1 MVEATN
7 QSGKVSWFGLV
18 LVIALG
24 VWVSGSIANI
34 WHWGYLHADEAVQ
47 WSLAKELSEGT
58 PYSTHQDKFH
68 GPTLATALLISAKV
82 TGTAP
87 MDMREDYLRSVVSI
101 FLGLMAA
108 AALILPGVGK
118 GPRYVTAAFILL
130 TGGCTP
136 FRYYFVQEMLLVC
149 GFVWGVALWM
159 RAEGSAPTSRWW
171 LLSGAAF
178 GFALACKVT
187 AAAYLFLFIVAL
199 WLLRRFVPDRRWLR
213 FGFGLVASWALF
225 QSVGFTDLDGLRTW
239 WLQLARSL
247 GVASGHSEDTL
258 YAESLEPWGWAAT
271 WLAIFALGRS
281 DFSLARWRV
290 RHEADLPC
298 LVALLVF
305 LFHLALPY
313 KTPWLLLLVFSL
325 PLALALPYLLIRGV
339 GRMSTLALGVIIV
352 GSLATRIPWLLLLV
366 FLLPLVLVLPYLL
379 VVGVGRMSALAL
391 GLIVVGG
398 LAAGPL
404 SSHSRTSELGS
415 FNQSV
420 EVMSKAYGPKFYVA
434 VEGGHYWPLPY
445 YLRRH
450 PVGYGDFPQAAKA
463 PLRLIPANDDS
474 RPFVPGYVALGPLF
488 LRSDQSDR
496 YWVLVAKGYESG
508 FATYKSP

>member
-1 MVEATN
+1 MVDATN
-7 QSGKVSWFGLV
+7 QSGRVSWFGLV

-24 VWVSGSIANI
+24 LWVSGSMANI

-87 MDMREDYLRSVVSI
+87 MDMSEDYLRSVVSI

-108 AALILPGVGK
+108 AALILPGVDK
-118 GPRYVTAAFILL
+118 GPRYVTAAFIVL

-136 FRYYFVQEMLLVC
+136 FGYYFVQEMLLVC

-159 RAEGSAPTSRWW
+159 RAKGSPPTSRWW

-187 AAAYLFLFIVAL
+187 AAAYLGFFLLAL
-199 WLLRRFVPDRRWLR
+199 VLLRQFVPDRRWLR
-213 FGFGLVASWALF
+213 FGFGLVASWACF
-225 QSVGFTDLDGLRTW
+225 QSVGFTDLPGLKTW
-239 WLQLARSL
+239 WVQLARSL
-247 GVASGHSEDTL
+247 GVASGQSEDTL
-258 YAESLEPWGWAAT
+258 YAESLAPWAWAAA

-281 DFSLARWRV
+281 GFSLARWRS

-325 PLALALPYLLIRGV
+325 PLAL
-339 GRMSTLALGVIIV
+339 
-352 GSLATRIPWLLLLV
+352 
-366 FLLPLVLVLPYLL
+366 VLPYLL
-379 VVGVGRMSALAL
+379 VGGAGRIAALTL

-398 LAAGPL
+398 RAQGPL
-404 SSHSRTSELGS
+404 SSHSRTSEIGP

-496 YWVLVAKGYESG
+496 YWVLVAKGYETR

>member
-1 MVEATN
+1 
-7 QSGKVSWFGLV
+7 
-18 LVIALG
+18 
-24 VWVSGSIANI
+24 
-34 WHWGYLHADEAVQ
+34 
-47 WSLAKELSEGT
+47 
-58 PYSTHQDKFH
+58 
-68 GPTLATALLISAKV
+68 
-82 TGTAP
+82 
-87 MDMREDYLRSVVSI
+87 
-101 FLGLMAA
+101 
-108 AALILPGVGK
+108 
-118 GPRYVTAAFILL
+118 
-130 TGGCTP
+130 
-136 FRYYFVQEMLLVC
+136 MLLVT

-239 WLQLARSL
+239 WVQLARSL

-258 YAESLEPWGWAAT
+258 YAESLAPWGWAT
-271 WLAIFALGRS
+271 VWLAVFALARS
-281 DFSLARWRV
+281 GLSLARWRS

-325 PLALALPYLLIRGV
+325 PLALALPYLLV
-339 GRMSTLALGVIIV
+339 GRA
-352 GSLATRIPWLLLLV
+352 W
-366 FLLPLVLVLPYLL
+366 
-379 VVGVGRMSALAL
+379 RMSALAC
-391 GLIVVGG
+391 GLIIVSV
-398 LAAGPL
+398 AAKRPL
-404 SSHSRTSELGS
+404 SSHSRTSDLAL
-415 FNQSV
+415 FNESV
-420 EVMSKAYGPKFYVA
+420 EAMSKAYGSKFYVA

-445 YLRRH
+445 YLRRY

-496 YWVLVAKGYESG
+496 YWVLVAKGYETR

>member
-1 MVEATN
+1 MLEATN

-18 LVIALG
+18 LVVALALWFSSSMAK
-24 VWVSGSIANI
+24 VW
-34 WHWGYLHADEAVQ
+34 HFGYLHADEAVQ

-58 PYSTHQDKFH
+58 PYSVHQDKFH

-87 MDMREDYLRSVVSI
+87 MDMHEDYLRSVVSV

-108 AALILPGVGK
+108 AVLILPGVDK
-118 GPRYVTAAFILL
+118 GPRYVTAAFIVL

-136 FRYYFVQEMLLVC
+136 FAYYFVQEMLLVT

-159 RAEGSAPTSRWW
+159 RAEGSPPTSRWW

-187 AAAYLFLFIVAL
+187 AAAYLVFFLLAL
-199 WLLRRFVPDRRWLR
+199 VILRRFVPDRRWLR
-213 FGFGLVASWALF
+213 FGFGLIASWALF

-239 WLQLARSL
+239 WVQLARSL
-247 GVASGHSEDTL
+247 GVASGQSEDTL
-258 YAESLEPWGWAAT
+258 YAVSLAPWACAAA
-271 WLAIFALGRS
+271 WLAVFALARS
-281 DFSLARWRV
+281 GLSLTRWRS

-305 LFHLALPY
+305 LFHLTLPY

-325 PLALALPYLLIRGV
+325 PLTLALPYLLV
-339 GRMSTLALGVIIV
+339 GRA
-352 GSLATRIPWLLLLV
+352 W
-366 FLLPLVLVLPYLL
+366 
-379 VVGVGRMSALAL
+379 RMSALAC
-391 GLIVVGG
+391 GLIIVSV
-398 LAAGPL
+398 AAKRPL
-404 SSHSRTSELGS
+404 SSHSRTSDLAL
-415 FNQSV
+415 FNESV
-420 EVMSKAYGPKFYVA
+420 EAMSKAYGSKFYVA

-445 YLRRH
+445 YLRRY

-508 FATYKSP
+508 FRTEK

>member
-1 MVEATN
+1 MVDAAN

-18 LVIALG
+18 LVVALALWFSSSMAK
-24 VWVSGSIANI
+24 VW
-34 WHWGYLHADEAVQ
+34 HFGYLHADEAVQ

-68 GPTLATALLISAKV
+68 GPTLATALLISAKA

-87 MDMREDYLRSVVSI
+87 MDMREDYLRSVVSV

-108 AALILPGVGK
+108 AALILPGVDK
-118 GPRYVTAAFILL
+118 GPRYVTAAFIVL

-136 FRYYFVQEMLLVC
+136 FAYYFVQEMLLVT

-159 RAEGSAPTSRWW
+159 RAEGAPPTSRWW

-187 AAAYLFLFIVAL
+187 AAAYLVFFLLAL
-199 WLLRRFVPDRRWLR
+199 VLLRQFVPDRRWLR

-225 QSVGFTDLDGLRTW
+225 QSVGFTDLPGLKTW
-239 WLQLARSL
+239 WVQLARSL
-247 GVASGHSEDTL
+247 GVASGQSEDTL
-258 YAESLEPWGWAAT
+258 YAESLAPWAWAGA

-281 DFSLARWRV
+281 GLSLARWRS

-325 PLALALPYLLIRGV
+325 PLAL
-339 GRMSTLALGVIIV
+339 
-352 GSLATRIPWLLLLV
+352 
-366 FLLPLVLVLPYLL
+366 VLPYLL
-379 VVGVGRMSALAL
+379 VGGAGRIAALTL
-391 GLIVVGG
+391 GLIVAGG
-398 LAAGPL
+398 RAQGPL

>member
-1 MVEATN
+1 MADAAN
-7 QSGKVSWFGLV
+7 QSGTVSRLGLA
-18 LVIALG
+18 LVILVALL
-24 VWVSGSIANI
+24 WSANTFMPP
-34 WHWGYLHADEAVQ
+34 GLLHADEAVQ

-68 GPTLATALLISAKV
+68 GPPLATALLITAKL

-87 MDMREDYLRSVVSI
+87 MDMDEHYLRSVVSI

-108 AALILPGVGK
+108 AALILPGVSK
-118 GPRYVTAAFILL
+118 GPRYVTAAFIVL

-136 FRYYFVQEMLLVC
+136 FGYYFVQEMLLVC

-159 RAEGSAPTSRWW
+159 RAEGSAPDSRWW

-187 AAAYLFLFIVAL
+187 AAAYLFLFLVAL

-225 QSVGFTDLDGLRTW
+225 QSVGFTDLPGLKTW
-239 WLQLARSL
+239 WVQLGRSL
-247 GVASGHSEDTL
+247 GVASGRSEDTL
-258 YAESLEPWGWAAT
+258 YAESLAPWGWAAA
-271 WLAIFALGRS
+271 WLAVFALARS
-281 DFSLARWRV
+281 GLSRARWRS

-313 KTPWLLLLVFSL
+313 KTPWLLLLAFSL
-325 PLALALPYLLIRGV
+325 PLTIA
-339 GRMSTLALGVIIV
+339 M
-352 GSLATRIPWLLLLV
+352 
-366 FLLPLVLVLPYLL
+366 PYLL
-379 VVGVGRMSALAL
+379 VGRDVRAIVLAPALAT
-391 GLIVVGG
+391 IAI
-398 LAAGPL
+398 LAQSSL
-404 SSHSRTSELGS
+404 SSHTKTSFLVSG
-415 FNQSV
+415 FRQNV
-420 EVMSKAYGPKFYVA
+420 ANLAKAHGDKFYIA

-445 YLRRH
+445 YLRKY

-463 PLRLIPANDDS
+463 PLRLIPATDAS
-474 RPFVPGYVALGPLF
+474 EPVVPGYAVSVLT
-488 LRSDQSDR
+488 LREGGDR
-496 YWVLVAKGYESG
+496 YWVLVAKGYESVFIG
-508 FATYKSP
+508 K

>member
-1 MVEATN
+1 MAAAAN
-7 QSGKVSWFGLV
+7 QSGRVSWFGLV

-24 VWVSGSIANI
+24 LWVSGSMANI

-87 MDMREDYLRSVVSI
+87 MDMSEDYLRSVVSI

-108 AALILPGVGK
+108 AALILPGVDK
-118 GPRYVTAAFILL
+118 GPRYVTAAFIVL

-136 FRYYFVQEMLLVC
+136 FGYYFVQEMLLVC

-159 RAEGSAPTSRWW
+159 RAEGSPPTSRWW

-187 AAAYLFLFIVAL
+187 AVAYLFLFLVAL

-213 FGFGLVASWALF
+213 FGFGLVASWACF
-225 QSVGFTDLDGLRTW
+225 QSVGFTDLPGLKTW
-239 WLQLARSL
+239 WVQLARSL
-247 GVASGHSEDTL
+247 GVASGQSEDTL
-258 YAESLEPWGWAAT
+258 YAESLAPWAWAAA

-281 DFSLARWRV
+281 GFSLARWRS

-325 PLALALPYLLIRGV
+325 PLAL
-339 GRMSTLALGVIIV
+339 
-352 GSLATRIPWLLLLV
+352 
-366 FLLPLVLVLPYLL
+366 VLPYLL
-379 VVGVGRMSALAL
+379 VGGAGRIAALTL

-398 LAAGPL
+398 RAQGPL
-404 SSHSRTSELGS
+404 SSHSRTSEIGP

-496 YWVLVAKGYESG
+496 YWVLVAKGYETR